1 MVFLALMKVSTEL
14 EFKEILQLDLW
25 ALVARLLCLNFTRKT
40 PASCNIGH
48 SLTLQKQKPDES
60 CIAPG
65 NPDFWQ

>member
-1 MVFLALMKVSTEL
+1 LG
-14 EFKEILQLDLW
+14 
-25 ALVARLLCLNFTRKT
+25 ARLVCFNFTRKT